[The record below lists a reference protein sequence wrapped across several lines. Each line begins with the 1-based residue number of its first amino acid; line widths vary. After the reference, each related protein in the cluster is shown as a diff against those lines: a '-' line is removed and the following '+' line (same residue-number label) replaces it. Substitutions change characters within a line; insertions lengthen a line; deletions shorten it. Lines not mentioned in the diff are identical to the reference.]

1 MGCNG
6 MSWDMLVYSGISWDI
21 MEYSGIY
28 IYIYTQY
35 IYLCSTYCRASHTL
49 DAIRVMMVV

>member
-28 IYIYTQY
+28 IYTVYISMQY
-35 IYLCSTYCRASHTL
+35 VL
-49 DAIRVMMVV
+49 